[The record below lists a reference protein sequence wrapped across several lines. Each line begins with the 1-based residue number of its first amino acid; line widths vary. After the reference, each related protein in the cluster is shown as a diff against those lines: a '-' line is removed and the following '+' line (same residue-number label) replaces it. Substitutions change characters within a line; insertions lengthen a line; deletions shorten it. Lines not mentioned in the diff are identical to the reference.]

1 MVLVQEFFSEA
12 SSYQI
17 DLTGG
22 NNNSVQL
29 AGNIANGET
38 VTGVVPVGQE
48 IVWVFA
54 AQTGDVVDV
63 LLRPLDSFGDVVL
76 VLRDPD
82 NNVIMSIDAALA
94 GEAESLN
101 DFEITI
107 DGEWT
112 LLLQEFFDEEVNY
125 ELTLTLAVAEE

>member
-1 MVLVQEFFSEA
+1 MPYWNHPGYRF
-12 SSYQI
+12 
-17 DLTGG
+17 
-22 NNNSVQL
+22 
-29 AGNIANGET
+29 
-38 VTGVVPVGQE
+38 P
-48 IVWVFA
+48 
-54 AQTGDVVDV
+54 
-63 LLRPLDSFGDVVL
+63 FGDVVL